1 MNNRMSAFNKA
12 SPAERSV
19 IISALT
25 DTQSYKKP
33 MGPKRQATAAQLA
46 ALTKA
51 RAARAGKVSSARTGK
66 VLTATNKIVKAVNEI
81 VTSSNPSAFNSAS
94 PAERALMIS
103 NLTDTLNYKKPM
115 GPKRQATAAQLAA
128 LAKGRAARAEKKNAN
143 FRIS

>member
-1 MNNRMSAFNKA
+1 M
-12 SPAERSV
+12 
-19 IISALT
+19 ISNLT
-25 DTQSYKKP
+25 GTLNYKKP

-51 RAARAGKVSSARTGK
+51 RAARAGKVSSSRTGK

-103 NLTDTLNYKKPM
+103 NLTGTLNYKRPM
-115 GPKRQATAAQLAA
+115 GPKRQATPAQLAA
-128 LAKGRAARAEKKNAN
+128 LAKGRAARGDKKKSPARKR
-143 FRIS
+143 RIRTK